1 MNCSTPGF
9 PVLNYLPICSNSYP
23 LNRWC
28 YLNIS
33 TSSTPFS
40 SCPQSFL
47 VSESFSIE
55 LALHIRWPK
64 YWSFSNSIS
73 PSNEYSGLVSF
84 RIDLFDLLAVPG
96 TLSTTVQKHPFLGTH
111 LFLWPNSHNCTW
123 QLEKTIALIIWTF
136 VSKLMSLTMVIWK
149 QREMTT
155 LLLLVPTEARVQRK
169 VGV

>member
-1 MNCSTPGF
+1 MLRITNHLGNTNQNHNEIPLFGHCCSVAKSCLPLCDPMNCSTPGF

-23 LNRWC
+23 LNRLC

-47 VSESFSIE
+47 ASESFSIE

-84 RIDLFDLLAVPG
+84 RIDLFDLLAEKQ
-96 TLSTTVQKHPFLGTH
+96 TLK
-111 LFLWPNSHNCTW
+111 
-123 QLEKTIALIIWTF
+123 
-136 VSKLMSLTMVIWK
+136 SL
-149 QREMTT
+149 
-155 LLLLVPTEARVQRK
+155 L
-169 VGV
+169 